1 MEDGRG
7 AGIGLEDAERMER
20 ILAERREES
29 ERRAVL
35 MRDVLLL
42 MLVFMAVFMF
52 RPLIVRILC
61 GVAMMGLGAHLF
73 ASWRGLKRH
82 GGGESEE
89 RL

>member
-7 AGIGLEDAERMER
+7 ADIGSGDAERVER
-20 ILAERREES
+20 LLAERREES

-42 MLVFMAVFMF
+42 MLAFMAVFMF

-61 GVAMMGLGAHLF
+61 GAALTGLAAHLF
-73 ASWRGLKRH
+73 ASWRNLKRH
-82 GGGESEE
+82 GDGESEE
-89 RL
+89 

>member
-7 AGIGLEDAERMER
+7 ADIGSGDAERVER
-20 ILAERREES
+20 LLAERREES

-42 MLVFMAVFMF
+42 MLAFMAVFMF

-61 GVAMMGLGAHLF
+61 GAAMTGLAAHLF

-82 GGGESEE
+82 GDGESEE
-89 RL
+89 

>member
-7 AGIGLEDAERMER
+7 TGIGSGDAERVER
-20 ILAERREES
+20 LLAERREES

-42 MLVFMAVFMF
+42 MLAFMAVFMF
-52 RPLIVRILC
+52 RPLIARILC
-61 GVAMMGLGAHLF
+61 GAAMIGLAAHLF
-73 ASWRGLKRH
+73 ASWRGMKHH

-89 RL
+89 

>member
-7 AGIGLEDAERMER
+7 AGIGSGDAERVER
-20 ILAERREES
+20 LLAERREES

-61 GVAMMGLGAHLF
+61 GAAMIGLAAHLF
-73 ASWRGLKRH
+73 VSWKGLKRH
-82 GGGESEE
+82 GDGESEE
-89 RL
+89 